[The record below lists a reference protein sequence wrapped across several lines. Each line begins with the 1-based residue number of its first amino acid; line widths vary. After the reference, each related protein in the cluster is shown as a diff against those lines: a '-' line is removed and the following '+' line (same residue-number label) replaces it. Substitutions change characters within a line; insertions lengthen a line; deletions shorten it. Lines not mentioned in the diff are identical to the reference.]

1 MTDRIRG
8 FYLAK
13 RAVLIVILEGHTAD
27 PKHCSLALHPSPKKL
42 SDIENEA

>member
-8 FYLAK
+8 IYLAK
-13 RAVLIVILEGHTAD
+13 IAVLILIVAGHTAD